1 MPYGTTYNVDTL
13 ELLTSYE
20 SYGRTL
26 VELGTAHPEV
36 VVLTADLSRSTRATD
51 FFAAFPERSFNLG
64 IAEQNMV
71 GAAAGF
77 AASGFVPF
85 VINIATF
92 QTMRSFEQIRSDFG
106 YPGLK
111 GIFMSIWSGLSGGYV
126 GATHHAI
133 EDLALM
139 RLIPNMAVLAPANAE
154 DTATATR
161 LAYEHPGPVYLR
173 IANGMDPSGAEG
185 RSLTLG
191 RALVTHEG
199 TDATVIAC
207 GGQVVAANRAAARL
221 ASEGLGVRVLYC
233 HTIKPLDVAAVLAAA
248 HETRAIVT
256 VEDHSI
262 VGGLGGAVAETLA
275 EAGAGVRLTRL
286 GVPDV
291 YAPIGYAPELYAH
304 FGYDADGIVDAVRR
318 ILAGQATSGPA

>member
-51 FFAAFPERSFNLG
+51 FFAAFPERAFNLG

-71 GAAAGF
+71 GAAAGM
-77 AASGFVPF
+77 AASGLVPF

-106 YPGLK
+106 YPRLK

-154 DTATATR
+154 DTAAATR
-161 LAYEHPGPVYLR
+161 AAFEHPGPSYIR
-173 IANGMDPSGAEG
+173 IANGMEASGNEG
-185 RSLTLG
+185 QPFVLG
-191 RALVTHEG
+191 RMARTHEG
-199 TDATVIAC
+199 SAATIIAC
-207 GGQVVAANRAAARL
+207 GAQVTASNRAAERL
-221 ASEGLGVRVLYC
+221 AADGIAVRVLYC
-233 HTIKPLDVAAVLAAA
+233 HTVKPLDVEAVLAAA
-248 HETRAIVT
+248 RETGLILT
-256 VEDHSI
+256 VEDHTTL
-262 VGGLGGAVAETLA
+262 GGLGGAVAETLA
-275 EAGAGVRLTRL
+275 ESGLGARLVRL
-286 GVPDV
+286 GIPDT

-304 FGYDADGIVDAVRR
+304 FGYDTDGIETAVRR
-318 ILAGQATSGPA
+318 ALAKSR

>member
-13 ELLTSYE
+13 EQLTSHE
-20 SYGRTL
+20 SYGRAL
-26 VELGTAHPEV
+26 VELGAAHPEV

-77 AASGFVPF
+77 AASGFLPF

-106 YPGLK
+106 YPRLK
-111 GIFMSIWSGLSGGYV
+111 GVFMSIWSGLSGGYV

-139 RLIPNMAVLAPANAE
+139 RLIPNMAVVAPANAD
-154 DTATATR
+154 DTAAATR
-161 LAYEHPGPVYLR
+161 AAYDHPGPVYLR
-173 IANGMDPSGAEG
+173 IASGTAPSGAEDRPFTIG
-185 RSLTLG
+185 T
-191 RALVTHEG
+191 AAVTREG
-199 TDATVIAC
+199 GDATVITC
-207 GGQVVAANRAAARL
+207 GPQIAAANRAASRL
-221 ASEGLGVRVLYC
+221 ADDGIDVRVLYC
-233 HTIKPLDVAAVLAAA
+233 HTVKPLDVAAVLAAA
-248 HETRAIVT
+248 RETRAILT
-256 VEDHSI
+256 VEDHTVI
-262 VGGLGGAVAETLA
+262 GGLGGAVAETLA
-275 EAGAGVRLTRL
+275 EAGIATPLTRL

-291 YAPIGYAPELYAH
+291 YAPIGHAAELYAH
-304 FGYDADGIVDAVRR
+304 FGYDADGIVAAVRR
-318 ILAGQATSGPA
+318 ALR

>member
-13 ELLTSYE
+13 EQLTSHE
-20 SYGRTL
+20 SYGRAL
-26 VELGTAHPEV
+26 VELGAAHPEV

-77 AASGFVPF
+77 AVSGFLPF

-106 YPGLK
+106 YPRLK
-111 GIFMSIWSGLSGGYV
+111 GVFMSIWSGLSGGYV

-139 RLIPNMAVLAPANAE
+139 RLIPNMAVVAAANAD
-154 DTATATR
+154 DTAAATR
-161 LAYEHPGPVYLR
+161 AAYDHPGPVYLR
-173 IANGMDPSGAEG
+173 IASGTAPSGAEDRPFTIG
-185 RSLTLG
+185 T
-191 RALVTHEG
+191 APVTREG
-199 TDATVIAC
+199 GDATVIAC
-207 GGQVVAANRAAARL
+207 GPQIVAANRAAACL
-221 ASEGLGVRVLYC
+221 ADDGIDVRVLYC
-233 HTIKPLDVAAVLAAA
+233 HTVKPLDVAAVLAAA
-248 HETRAIVT
+248 RETRAIVT
-256 VEDHSI
+256 VEDHTVI
-262 VGGLGGAVAETLA
+262 GGLGGAVAETLA
-275 EAGAGVRLTRL
+275 EAGAATPLTRL

-291 YAPIGYAPELYAH
+291 YAPIGHASELYAH
-304 FGYDADGIVDAVRR
+304 FGYDTDGIVAAVRR
-318 ILAGQATSGPA
+318 ALR

>member
-20 SYGRTL
+20 AYGRAL

-77 AASGFVPF
+77 AASGFVPY

-106 YPGLK
+106 YPRLK
-111 GIFMSIWSGLSGGYV
+111 GVFMSIWSGLSGGYV

-133 EDLALM
+133 EDMALM
-139 RLIPNMAVLAPANAE
+139 RLIPNMAVLAPANSE
-154 DTATATR
+154 DTAAATR
-161 LAYEHPGPVYLR
+161 AAYDHPGPVYIR

-185 RSLTLG
+185 QPFALG
-191 RALVTHEG
+191 TATVTHDG
-199 TDATVIAC
+199 TDATIIAC
-207 GGQVVAANRAAARL
+207 GPQVAAANRAAARL
-221 ASEGLGVRVLYC
+221 ADDGIHVRVLYC
-233 HTIKPLDVAAVLAAA
+233 HTVKPLDTATVLAAA
-248 HETRAIVT
+248 RETGAIVT
-256 VEDHSI
+256 VEDHTI

-275 EAGAGVRLTRL
+275 EAGTGVKLARL
-286 GVPDV
+286 GIPDV

-304 FGYDADGIVDAVRR
+304 FGYDADGIERSVRSL
-318 ILAGQATSGPA
+318 LA

>member
-13 ELLTSYE
+13 ELLTGYE

-26 VELGTAHPEV
+26 VELGTEHPDV

-51 FFAAFPERSFNLG
+51 FFQAFPERSFNMG

-71 GAAAGF
+71 GTAAGF

-106 YPGLK
+106 YPKLK
-111 GIFMSIWSGLSGGYV
+111 GVFMSIWSGLSGGYV

-133 EDLALM
+133 EDMALM
-139 RLIPNMAVLAPANAE
+139 RLIPNMAVLAPANCE
-154 DTATATR
+154 DTAAATR
-161 LAYEHPGPVYLR
+161 AAYDHPGPAYIR
-173 IANGMDPSGAEG
+173 IANGMDPSGNEG
-185 RSLTLG
+185 NAFTLG
-191 RALVTHEG
+191 RAAVTHEG
-199 TDATVIAC
+199 GDATIIAC
-207 GGQVVAANRAAARL
+207 GAQVADANRAARRL
-221 ASEGLGVRVLYC
+221 ADDGMKVRVLYC
-233 HTIKPLDVAAVLAAA
+233 HTVKPLDTDAVLAAA
-248 HETRAIVT
+248 RETGAIVT
-256 VEDHSI
+256 VEDHTTI
-262 VGGLGGAVAETLA
+262 GGLGSAVAETLA
-275 EAGAGVRLTRL
+275 DAGVGVRLTRL

-304 FGYDADGIVDAVRR
+304 FGYDADGIERAVRAAVRR
-318 ILAGQATSGPA
+318 

>member
-20 SYGRTL
+20 AYGRTL
-26 VELGTAHPEV
+26 VELGTAHPEI

-106 YPGLK
+106 YPKLK
-111 GIFMSIWSGLSGGYV
+111 GIFMSIWAGLSGGYV

-133 EDLALM
+133 EDMALM
-139 RLIPNMAVLAPANAE
+139 RLIPNMAVLAPANSE
-154 DTATATR
+154 DTAAATR
-161 LAYEHPGPVYLR
+161 AAYDYPGPAYLR

-185 RSLTLG
+185 RPFELG
-191 RALVTHEG
+191 KTVVTHEG
-199 TDATVIAC
+199 ADATIIAC
-207 GGQVVAANRAAARL
+207 GAQVVAANRAAAHL
-221 ASEGLGVRVLYC
+221 AQDGIHVRVLYC
-233 HTIKPLDVAAVLAAA
+233 HTVKPLDHAAVLAAA
-248 HETRAIVT
+248 RDTGAIVT
-256 VEDHSI
+256 VEDHTI

-275 EAGAGVRLTRL
+275 DAGAGVKLIRL

-291 YAPIGYAPELYAH
+291 YAPIGYATELHAH
-304 FGYDADGIVDAVRR
+304 FGYDADGIERAVRS
-318 ILAGQATSGPA
+318 L

>member
-1 MPYGTTYNVDTL
+1 VPYGTTYNVDTL
-13 ELLTSYE
+13 ERLTSYE
-20 SYGRTL
+20 GYGRTL
-26 VELGTAHPEV
+26 VELGTAHPEI

-106 YPGLK
+106 YPKLK
-111 GIFMSIWSGLSGGYV
+111 GVFMSIWSGLSGGYV

-133 EDLALM
+133 EDMALM
-139 RLIPNMAVLAPANAE
+139 RLIPGMAVLAPANSE
-154 DTATATR
+154 DTAAATR
-161 LAYEHPGPVYLR
+161 AAFDYAGPVYLR

-185 RSLTLG
+185 RPFELG
-191 RALVTHEG
+191 KAAVTHEG
-199 TDATVIAC
+199 TDATIIAC
-207 GGQVVAANRAAARL
+207 GAQVVAANRAAARL
-221 ASEGLGVRVLYC
+221 AQDGIHARVLYC
-233 HTIKPLDVAAVLAAA
+233 HTVKPLDHTAVLAAA
-248 HETRAIVT
+248 RDTGAIIT
-256 VEDHSI
+256 VEDHTTI
-262 VGGLGGAVAETLA
+262 GGLGGAVAETLA
-275 EAGAGVRLTRL
+275 DAGAGVKLTRL

-291 YAPIGYAPELYAH
+291 YAPIGYATELHAH
-304 FGYDADGIVDAVRR
+304 FGYDADGIESAVRR
-318 ILAGQATSGPA
+318 ALA

>member
-13 ELLTSYE
+13 ELLTGYE

-51 FFAAFPERSFNLG
+51 FFQAFPERSFNLG

-77 AASGFVPF
+77 AASGYLPF

-106 YPGLK
+106 YPKLRGV
-111 GIFMSIWSGLSGGYV
+111 FMSIWSGLSGGYV

-133 EDLALM
+133 EDMALM
-139 RLIPNMAVLAPANAE
+139 RLIPGMTVLAPANAE
-154 DTATATR
+154 DTAAATR
-161 LAYEHPGPVYLR
+161 AAYDCPGPVYIR
-173 IANGMDPSGAEG
+173 ISTGMDPSGNEG
-185 RSLTLG
+185 NPFTLG
-191 RALVTHEG
+191 RMAVTHEG
-199 TDATVIAC
+199 TDVTIIAC
-207 GGQVVAANRAAARL
+207 GGQIADANRAARRL
-221 ASEGLGVRVLYC
+221 GDDSIKARVLYC
-233 HTIKPLDVAAVLAAA
+233 HTVKPLDTAAVLAAA
-248 HETRAIVT
+248 RDTGAIVT
-256 VEDHSI
+256 VEDHST
-262 VGGLGGAVAETLA
+262 VGGLGTAVAEVLA
-275 EAGAGVRLTRL
+275 EAGQATELKRL
-286 GVPDV
+286 GVPDT

-304 FGYDADGIVDAVRR
+304 FGYDADGIVAAVRDLLGR
-318 ILAGQATSGPA
+318 

>member
-20 SYGRTL
+20 AYGRTL

-71 GAAAGF
+71 GCAAGF

-106 YPGLK
+106 YPKLK

-133 EDLALM
+133 EDMALM
-139 RLIPNMAVLAPANAE
+139 RLIPNMAVLAPANSE
-154 DTATATR
+154 DTAAATR
-161 LAYEHPGPVYLR
+161 AAFDHPGPSYIR
-173 IANGMDPSGAEG
+173 IAAGMDPSGNEG
-185 RSLTLG
+185 NTFELG
-191 RALVTHEG
+191 KAAVTHEG
-199 TDATVIAC
+199 SDATIIAC
-207 GGQVVAANRAAARL
+207 GAQVADANRAARRL
-221 ASEGLGVRVLYC
+221 ADDGIKARVLYC
-233 HTIKPLDVAAVLAAA
+233 HTIKPLDTAAVLAAA
-248 HETRAIVT
+248 RETGAIVT
-256 VEDHSI
+256 VEDHTTI
-262 VGGLGGAVAETLA
+262 GGLGSAVADTV
-275 EAGAGVRLTRL
+275 AGAGLAVKLARL
-286 GVPDV
+286 GVPDT

-304 FGYDADGIVDAVRR
+304 FGYDADGIERAVRT
-318 ILAGQATSGPA
+318 LVH

>member
-20 SYGRTL
+20 AYGRTL
-26 VELGTAHPEV
+26 VELGAAHPEV

-71 GAAAGF
+71 GCAAGF

-106 YPGLK
+106 YPKLK
-111 GIFMSIWSGLSGGYV
+111 GVFMSIWSGLSGGYV

-133 EDLALM
+133 EDMALM
-139 RLIPNMAVLAPANAE
+139 RLIPNMAVLAPANSE
-154 DTATATR
+154 DTAAAT
-161 LAYEHPGPVYLR
+161 LAAYEYPGPVYIR
-173 IANGMDPSGAEG
+173 IANGMDPSGNEG
-185 RSLTLG
+185 NAFRLG
-191 RALVTHEG
+191 RAAVTHEG
-199 TDATVIAC
+199 GDATIIAC
-207 GGQVVAANRAAARL
+207 GPQVGDANRAARRL
-221 ASEGLGVRVLYC
+221 ADDGIRARVLYC
-233 HTIKPLDVAAVLAAA
+233 HTVKPLDTEAVVAAARD
-248 HETRAIVT
+248 TRAIVT
-256 VEDHSI
+256 VEDHTI

-275 EAGAGVRLTRL
+275 EAGVGTRLRRL

-304 FGYDADGIVDAVRR
+304 FGYDADGIERAVRELLR
-318 ILAGQATSGPA
+318 

>member
-26 VELGTAHPEV
+26 VELGREHPEV

-51 FFAAFPERSFNLG
+51 FFQAFPERSFNLG

-71 GAAAGF
+71 GTAAGF
-77 AASGFVPF
+77 AASGFVPY

-106 YPGLK
+106 YPRLK
-111 GIFMSIWSGLSGGYV
+111 GVFMSIWSGLSGGYV

-133 EDLALM
+133 EDMALM
-139 RLIPNMAVLAPANAE
+139 RVIPNMAVLAPANAE
-154 DTATATR
+154 DTAAATR
-161 LAYEHPGPVYLR
+161 AAYDHAGPVYIR
-173 IANGMDPSGAEG
+173 IAGGMDPSGNEG
-185 RSLTLG
+185 NPFTLG
-191 RALVTHEG
+191 SVAVTHAG
-199 TDATVIAC
+199 DDATVIAC
-207 GGQVVAANRAAARL
+207 GPQIAAANRTARRL
-221 ASEGLGVRVLYC
+221 AEDGIGVRVLYC
-233 HTIKPLDVAAVLAAA
+233 HTVKPLDTPAVIAAA
-248 HETRAIVT
+248 RATGRLVT
-256 VEDHSI
+256 VEDHSTI
-262 VGGLGGAVAETLA
+262 GGLGSAVAEALA
-275 EAGAGVRLTRL
+275 DAGIGVALRRL

-304 FGYDADGIVDAVRR
+304 FGLDADGIERALRELLR
-318 ILAGQATSGPA
+318 

>member
-20 SYGRTL
+20 AYGRTL
-26 VELGTAHPEV
+26 VELGTEHPEV

-51 FFAAFPERSFNLG
+51 FFTAFPERAFNLG

-71 GAAAGF
+71 GCAAGL
-77 AASGFVPF
+77 AASGLVPF

-106 YPGLK
+106 YPRLK
-111 GIFMSIWSGLSGGYV
+111 GVFMSIWSGLSGGYV

-139 RLIPNMAVLAPANAE
+139 RLIPNMAVLAPANSE
-154 DTATATR
+154 DTAAATR
-161 LAYEHPGPVYLR
+161 AAFDYPGPVYLR
-173 IANGMDPSGAEG
+173 IASGMDPSGNEG
-185 RSLTLG
+185 NPFVLG
-191 RALVTHEG
+191 TMAVTHKG
-199 TDATVIAC
+199 SDATIIAC
-207 GGQVVAANRAAARL
+207 GPQITDANRAARRL
-221 ASEGLGVRVLYC
+221 AEDGVHARVLYC
-233 HTIKPLDVAAVLAAA
+233 HTVKPLDTGAVLAAA
-248 HETRAIVT
+248 RDTRVLVT
-256 VEDHSI
+256 VEDHTTI
-262 VGGLGGAVAETLA
+262 GGLGGAVAETLA
-275 EAGAGVRLTRL
+275 QAGAATPLVRL

-304 FGYDADGIVDAVRR
+304 FGYDAAGIERAVR
-318 ILAGQATSGPA
+318 QATSGSG